1 MKFNLRQKFL
11 ATVIVTPL
19 LVGVFGWLYIAMAS
33 AVRRADSGLAQVEAS
48 IAGLERERR
57 QARIFERTIEGR
69 EKDLARIENFFV
81 DHERPLEFIEQ
92 LESLAK
98 VTGSLIALNI
108 ESPTAG
114 GRDLNFRITLDGF
127 EPNVARYLKLFEL
140 LPYEIKVQELTLQK
154 IEGSRESDTR
164 LTMLVVVKTR

>member
-11 ATVIVTPL
+11 ATVIVASL
-19 LVGVFGWLYIAMAS
+19 LVGVFGWLYVSMVS
-33 AVRRADSGLAQVEAS
+33 AVRRADSGLLKVEAS

-57 QARIFERTIEGR
+57 QARIFERTAEER
-69 EKDLARIENFFV
+69 EKDLARIENFFI
-81 DHERPLEFIEQ
+81 DHERPLELIER
-92 LESLAK
+92 LEGLAK
-98 VTGSLIALNI
+98 VTGSLIALNV

-127 EPNVARYLKLFEL
+127 ESNVAKYVRLFEL
-140 LPYEIKVQELTLQK
+140 LPYEIKVQELILQK
-154 IEGSRESDTR
+154 VEGSRESDSR